1 MVTYIVSA
9 LCSLTCCF
17 LFFVLVLAIVGSMFL
32 KKRGKKNVSAAE
44 AIRAGA
50 EVSRAFV
57 RGEKTREQ
65 LLAEEDEE
73 EGGPKRK

>member
-73 EGGPKRK
+73 EGPKRR

>member
-1 MVTYIVSA
+1 MMTYLISGI
-9 LCSLTCCF
+9 CSLLCCL
-17 LFFVLVLAIVGSMFL
+17 LFFVLVLVIIGSMFL
-32 KKRGKKNVSAAE
+32 KKRGKKNASVAE
-44 AIRAGA
+44 AFKAGA

-73 EGGPKRK
+73 EKKR